1 MEKATFAAGC
11 FWHVEEVFSKVKGV
25 LGTKVGYTG
34 GKEKNP
40 SYERVC
46 SDETGHA
53 EAIEI
58 TYAPRIVSYE
68 ELLDIFWKI
77 HDPTQINRQGPDIGK
92 QYRTAIF
99 YHNEKQKKSAEE
111 SKKERQREF
120 NNKIA
125 TEIVPIKDFYKA
137 EEYHQRYMEKM
148 ENNPINKLINRFKQ

>member
-1 MEKATFAAGC
+1 MEKATFEAGC

-53 EAIEI
+53 EAIEV
-58 TYAPRIVSYE
+58 TYDPSIVSYE
-68 ELLDIFWKI
+68 ELLDVFWKI
-77 HDPTQINRQGPDIGK
+77 HDPTQINRQGPDIGT
-92 QYRTAIF
+92 QYRSAIF
-99 YHNEKQKKSAEE
+99 YYSEEQKNKAIKSKEKQQKKL
-111 SKKERQREF
+111 KQ
-120 NNKIA
+120 KIA
-125 TEIVPIKDFYKA
+125 TEIASIKDFYKA

-148 ENNPINKLINRFKQ
+148 KNPINKIINKLRY

>member
-58 TYAPRIVSYE
+58 TYDPRIVSYE